1 MDSKLQ
7 PVQLYG
13 FSKSRLY
20 EPLGTAIFFRNRFC
34 PVSWILLFLPVHFYG
49 YSLFSGE
56 SNCADTWMRTM
67 KEGKIGLSLGCRGDR
82 ATGAL
87 AYGDVRVTMTTEQL
101 LKALDGCDTVEKN
114 NILYPYN
121 PTCLYKS
128 AF

>member
-1 MDSKLQ
+1 
-7 PVQLYG
+7 
-13 FSKSRLY
+13 
-20 EPLGTAIFFRNRFC
+20 
-34 PVSWILLFLPVHFYG
+34 
-49 YSLFSGE
+49 
-56 SNCADTWMRTM
+56 MRTM

>member
-1 MDSKLQ
+1 
-7 PVQLYG
+7 
-13 FSKSRLY
+13 
-20 EPLGTAIFFRNRFC
+20 
-34 PVSWILLFLPVHFYG
+34 
-49 YSLFSGE
+49 
-56 SNCADTWMRTM
+56 M
-67 KEGKIGLSLGCRGDR
+67 KEGKVGLPLGCRGDR

-121 PTCLYKS
+121 PTCLYKT